1 VHYQPTG
8 LLTRGANITS
18 HKQASAANVRDVA
31 APALGPSPTR
41 SGANMVL
48 PLALA
53 VVLAVAGALAP
64 SVIQSTL
71 IFTLLNQA
79 AISAIL
85 ATSVGFLIRQNGL
98 VSFGHAAFYG
108 LAGYLIALA
117 VRGHFVSAEMAIGIA
132 VVVPTLLA
140 FGLGLIFIRMVG
152 VAFSMLTLAVAQGFY
167 ELFMRWRGLAN
178 GEDGLRVD
186 FPPYIFGIHTTM
198 FQDAGTMFVACWLV
212 LVLVVFGI
220 YILSRSHFGTL
231 TLAIRENEERVRFLG
246 YATVYPRAI
255 VYAISAFIA
264 SLAGVLFTLY
274 NGFVTP
280 DILNWSLSGEVMI
293 MAIIGGTRS
302 VWGPA
307 LGAVFFFF
315 LKSSIGDVTDHWPAI
330 VGGLLIV
337 VVLVMPRGL
346 SGLVTLAK
354 VKFGGS
360 ES

>member
-1 VHYQPTG
+1 M
-8 LLTRGANITS
+8 TS
-18 HKQASAANVRDVA
+18 HKQTSAANVRDAVGS
-31 APALGPSPTR
+31 APGLPSAR
-41 SGANMVL
+41 WRGNMIL
-48 PLALA
+48 PFALA
-53 VVLAVAGALAP
+53 VMFAVAGVFVP
-64 SVIQSTL
+64 SIIQSAL
-71 IFTLLNQA
+71 VFTLLTQA
-79 AISAIL
+79 VISAIL

-98 VSFGHAAFYG
+98 VSFGHAAFFG

-117 VRGHFVSAEMAIGIA
+117 MRGHFISAEMAIGIA

-186 FPPYIFGIHTTM
+186 FPTYIFGIHTTM
-198 FQDAGTMFVACWLV
+198 FQNAGTMFVACWLV
-212 LVLVVFGI
+212 LVLVIFG
-220 YILSRSHFGTL
+220 YYTLSRSQFGTL
-231 TLAIRENEERVRFLG
+231 TLAVRENEERVRFIG
-246 YATVYPRAI
+246 YDTIYPRAI

-293 MAIIGGTRS
+293 MAIIGGSRS

-307 LGAVFFFF
+307 LGAIFFFF
-315 LKSSIGDVTDHWPAI
+315 LKSSIGDVTDHWPAFL
-330 VGGLLIV
+330 GGLLII

-346 SGLVTLAK
+346 SGLLTLVK
-354 VKFGGS
+354 VKSAGNAS
-360 ES
+360 

>member
-1 VHYQPTG
+1 MIFP
-8 LLTRGANITS
+8 I
-18 HKQASAANVRDVA
+18 
-31 APALGPSPTR
+31 
-41 SGANMVL
+41 
-48 PLALA
+48 ALA
-53 VVLAVAGALAP
+53 FMLAVAGAFAP

-71 IFTLLNQA
+71 VFTLLTQA
-79 AISAIL
+79 AVSAIL

-117 VRGHFVSAEMAIGIA
+117 MRGHFVSAEMAIGLA
-132 VVVPTLLA
+132 VIVPTLLA

-152 VAFSMLTLAVAQGFY
+152 VAFSMLTLTVAQGFY

-186 FPPYIFGIHTTM
+186 FPAYIFGIHTTM
-198 FQDAGTMFVACWLV
+198 FQDAGTMFVTCWLV
-212 LVLVVFGI
+212 LVLVVFGF
-220 YILSRSHFGTL
+220 YTLSRSQFGTL
-231 TLAIRENEERVRFLG
+231 TLAVRENEERVRFIG
-246 YATVYPRAI
+246 YDTIYPRAI

-307 LGAVFFFF
+307 VGAVFFFF
-315 LKSSIGDVTDHWPAI
+315 LKSSIGDVTDHWPAFLG
-330 VGGLLIV
+330 VLLIV

-346 SGLVTLAK
+346 SGLVTLVK
-354 VKFGGS
+354 VKSGGNAS
-360 ES
+360 